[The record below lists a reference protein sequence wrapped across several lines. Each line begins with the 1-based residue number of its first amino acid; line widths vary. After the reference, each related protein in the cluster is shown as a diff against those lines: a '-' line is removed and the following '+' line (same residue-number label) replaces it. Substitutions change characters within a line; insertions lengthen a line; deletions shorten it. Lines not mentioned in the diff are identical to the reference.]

1 MARSRR
7 AYFEKL
13 LVAFPDN
20 PDMGRFYV
28 RDLLVLRFLPPVVHD
43 LFAALRFGRTDLKE
57 ISIQMLKLMAPRA
70 RLRHRLR
77 IYALL
82 AFINTPGMSR
92 VLNMPGINLLV
103 NRRLRRL
110 ENW

>member
-1 MARSRR
+1 M
-7 AYFEKL
+7 
-13 LVAFPDN
+13 AFPDN

-43 LFAALRFGRTDLKE
+43 LFAALRFGRNDLKE

-70 RLRHRLR
+70 RWRHRLR

-82 AFINTPGMSR
+82 AFVATPGVSR
-92 VLNMPGINLLV
+92 VLNIPGINFFV

-110 ENW
+110 ESW